1 MGHGGVRWGAV
12 GLRVVVHASAK
23 RRSAVRKTANANEL
37 KRVALRRCEAH
48 KWEGYELKR
57 VALRRCEVHKWGEGV
72 GVRGGRVRVG
82 WKGEGEGGR
91 GWVRGCLFHT

>member
-23 RRSAVRKTANANEL
+23 RRSAVRKTANAN
-37 KRVALRRCEAH
+37 
-48 KWEGYELKR
+48 ELKR

>member
-1 MGHGGVRWGAV
+1 MGGGGRGKGWV
-12 GLRVVVHASAK
+12 
-23 RRSAVRKTANANEL
+23 
-37 KRVALRRCEAH
+37 
-48 KWEGYELKR
+48 GYELKR